1 MALRRGEGSVDRAGL
16 VAALAL
22 GGVGLAGVLVAR
34 GPADADAGAAAH
46 ASAAR
51 DDADAP
57 VRSSADANDCS
68 RANGDEAS
76 ECGRCHAA
84 IHAEWRGSG
93 HAAAFEDPVFRAEY
107 DPAPSSFCAD
117 CHAAGRAQHGH
128 DAHDGVDCASCHSR
142 REDASADANTDP
154 RGAQP
159 CAACHQFM
167 FPSTELGTHG
177 LYDPADPLQD
187 TVREWQRSDAA
198 RDGIGCVDCHMPW
211 VGEGAARHR
220 SHRLVGAGDPGLVR
234 QAIVATATAR
244 SIAEGLEVTVTL
256 APGEVGHRA
265 PTGDMFRRLR
275 VAAWN
280 DGTEPV
286 EQWLG
291 REFAQLPASDDHG
304 FRLRPAFD
312 DRIPAPGDG
321 EPVRVRLVLPGA
333 DARQARWSVE
343 LHRMPPEQARAR
355 GLDPERLRTPVAEG
369 IARIDTG

>member
-1 MALRRGEGSVDRAGL
+1 MDRAGL

-22 GGVGLAGVLVAR
+22 GGVGLAGVLAAR
-34 GPADADAGAAAH
+34 APAGAGASVAGERVE
-46 ASAAR
+46 ASASVRPGVDVEACAR
-51 DDADAP
+51 TSG
-57 VRSSADANDCS
+57 V
-68 RANGDEAS
+68 EAAA
-76 ECGRCHAA
+76 CGRCHAA

-93 HAAAFEDPVFRAEY
+93 HAGAFEDPVFRAEH

-128 DAHDGVDCASCHSR
+128 DVHDGVDCASCHASGQAATVDTG
-142 REDASADANTDP
+142 DA
-154 RGAQP
+154 GP
-159 CAACHQFM
+159 CAACHQFG
-167 FPSTELGTHG
+167 FPPGELGTHG

-198 RDGIGCVDCHMPW
+198 RDGIGCIDCHMPW
-211 VGEGAARHR
+211 VGDGEARHR

-234 QAIVATATAR
+234 QAVVATATAR
-244 SIAEGLEVTVTL
+244 SIAGGLEVTVTL
-256 APGEVGHRA
+256 APGEVGHRV

-280 DGTEPV
+280 DGSEPV
-286 EQWLG
+286 ERWLG
-291 REFAQLPASDDHG
+291 REFAQLPASDDRG

-321 EPVRVRLVLPGA
+321 EPVRVRLVLPDA
-333 DARQARWSVE
+333 RARQARWSVE

-369 IARIDTG
+369 IVRLEAG

>member
-1 MALRRGEGSVDRAGL
+1 VALRRGEGSVDRAGL

-22 GGVGLAGVLVAR
+22 GGVGLAGLLLAR
-34 GPADADAGAAAH
+34 APAGGGAGA
-46 ASAAR
+46 
-51 DDADAP
+51 
-57 VRSSADANDCS
+57 SADVAHHAEVDECS
-68 RANGDEAS
+68 RASGAEAAG
-76 ECGRCHAA
+76 CGRCHAA

-93 HAAAFEDPVFRAEY
+93 HASAFEDPVFRAEH
-107 DPAPSSFCAD
+107 DPAPSPFCAD

-128 DAHDGVDCASCHSR
+128 GAHDGVDCASCHSG
-142 REDASADANTDP
+142 DASASADTS
-154 RGAQP
+154 GAGA
-159 CAACHQFM
+159 CAACHQFA
-167 FPSTELGTHG
+167 FPPGELGTHG

-187 TVREWQRSDAA
+187 TVREWQASDAA

-211 VGEGAARHR
+211 VGEGEALHR

-234 QAIVATATAR
+234 EAIVATATAR

-256 APGEVGHRA
+256 APGEVGHRV

-280 DGTEPV
+280 NGTEPV

-291 REFAQLPASDDHG
+291 RDFAQLPASDDRG

-321 EPVRVRLVLPGA
+321 EPVRVRLVLRGA
-333 DARQARWSVE
+333 EARQARWSVE
-343 LHRMPPEQARAR
+343 LHRMPPDQARAR
-355 GLDPERLRTPVAEG
+355 GLDPEELRTPVAEG
-369 IARIDTG
+369 IARIEPG